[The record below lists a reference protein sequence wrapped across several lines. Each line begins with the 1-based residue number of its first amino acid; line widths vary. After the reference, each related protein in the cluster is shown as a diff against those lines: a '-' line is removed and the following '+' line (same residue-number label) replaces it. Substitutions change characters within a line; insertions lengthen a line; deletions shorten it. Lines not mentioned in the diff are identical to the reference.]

1 MPEGTTGDSL
11 QDKRYGGQ
19 YYKYRKSFV
28 HLTRGNVLAAIIL
41 QVFYHELELRRSA
54 YEVVNASRAVRGK
67 KPAPP
72 NFWIEMSWLHL
83 LHKLYLVDPETGK
96 RYLSEPALR
105 ANVQKLV
112 EAKLLIQRPH
122 PSKPKSL
129 PNQFL
134 VNIDVIQAFI
144 DAQPEEPVIPDTSYL
159 LAATEEDLKGFEV
172 SEEGE
177 GESEKSTHETPSNER
192 DKKDTPQDSLP
203 SGGKNLY
210 PRGSKK
216 FTQGGKES
224 LPPSPSEGVK
234 KVYPNVDD
242 SCRLDSVDDS
252 VEIPPSSPPVS
263 LSPSVEGANALL
275 QMTLEVPVEGRPPLY
290 VVPSHTRQTAPSQWD
305 TRYQC
310 DPLHAEDLFDTW
322 RGGPPTIKADILA
335 QQKNCQSLARLGTL
349 MDIVNVR
356 TEMYSFAPDYW
367 SKPEHRESIEAY
379 HVLKYWHEFRRRRS
393 ARLANEKGKDMTH
406 HDEQSTSIPSS
417 TASEA
422 TEKRRAFSQYKGADE
437 F

>member
-28 HLTRGNVLAAIIL
+28 HLTKGNILAAIIL

-67 KPAPP
+67 KPAAP

-134 VNIDVIQAFI
+134 VNIEVIQAFI
-144 DAQPEEPVIPDTSYL
+144 DAQPEEPAIPDTSYL

-172 SEEGE
+172 KEEPTSDEGE
-177 GESEKSTHETPSNER
+177 GEKTPSNEGV
-192 DKKDTPQDSLP
+192 KKDIPQETLP
-203 SGGKNLY
+203 LGVKNLT

-216 FTQGGKES
+216 FTPGGQVS
-224 LPPSPSEGVK
+224 LSPSPSEGVK
-234 KVYPNVDD
+234 KLDPNVND
-242 SCRLDSVDDS
+242 SCRSDSVDDS
-252 VEIPPSSPPVS
+252 VEIPPTSPPVS
-263 LSPSVEGANALL
+263 LSTEGANALL
-275 QMTLEVPVEGRPPLY
+275 QETLEIPIEGRPPLY
-290 VVPSHTRQTAPSQWD
+290 VVPSHTRHTPPDQWD
-305 TRYQC
+305 TRYLC
-310 DPLHAEDLFDTW
+310 DPFHVEDLFNTW

-335 QQKNCQSLARLGTL
+335 QQKNCQALARLGTL
-349 MDIVNVR
+349 KDIIAIR

-367 SKPEHRESIEAY
+367 SKPEHRESIEGY
-379 HVLKYWHEFRRRRS
+379 HVLKYWHEFRRRRTT
-393 ARLANEKGKDMTH
+393 RLAQEKGKDTTH
-406 HDEQSTSIPSS
+406 HDEQSTSVSS
-417 TASEA
+417 PTSPET
-422 TEKRRAFSQYKGADE
+422 TEKRRAFSQYKNADQ